1 MIWDSTYALLIP
13 AFILAIY
20 AQGKVQNTFNK
31 YMKYRNSG
39 GYTGADVARRLLD
52 LNGLYDVPIE
62 LISGNLTDHYD
73 PSKRV
78 MRLSRDVYS
87 STSIAALGVAAHETG
102 HAIQHK
108 EGYFPLRL
116 RNSIVPIA
124 NFGSN
129 LAWPLFLLG
138 LIMGYAPLLDFG
150 IILFSA
156 AVLFQIV
163 TLPVEFNASNRAIK
177 ILGSEGILNQDEIR
191 PAREVLNAA
200 ALTYVAATLTSIL
213 QLFRLIILRER
224 RD

>member
-1 MIWDSTYALLIP
+1 MIFDSTFILLIP
-13 AFILAIY
+13 AMILAIY
-20 AQGKVQNTFNK
+20 AQSKVQNTFNK
-31 YMKYRNSG
+31 YLRYKNVR

-52 LNGLYDVPIE
+52 LNGLYDVPVE
-62 LISGNLTDHYD
+62 TISGTLTDHYD
-73 PSKRV
+73 PARKV
-78 MRLSRDVYS
+78 MRLSREVYS
-87 STSIAALGVAAHETG
+87 GMSIAALGVAAHETG

-108 EGYFPLRL
+108 EGYMPLAI

-138 LIMGYAPLLDFG
+138 LIMGITPLLDFG

-156 AVLFQIV
+156 VVIFQII

-177 ILGSEGILNQDEIR
+177 LLRSEGILTAEEIG

-200 ALTYVAATLTSIL
+200 ALTYLAATLTAIL
-213 QLFRLIILRER
+213 QLLRLIILRGR

>member
-1 MIWDSTYALLIP
+1 MIWDSTFILLIP

-31 YMKYRNSG
+31 YLKYKNTG

-62 LISGNLTDHYD
+62 VIGGTLTDHYD
-73 PSKRV
+73 PSRRV
-78 MRLSRDVYS
+78 MRLSKDVYS

-108 EGYFPLRL
+108 EGYFPLTI

-138 LIMGYAPLLDFG
+138 LLMGITPLLDFG

-156 AVLFQIV
+156 AVLFQII

-177 ILGSEGILNQDEIR
+177 LLGAEGILTPNEIG

-200 ALTYVAATLTSIL
+200 ALTYIAATLTAIL
-213 QLFRLIILRER
+213 QLLRLILLRER